1 MNSTT
6 KLRVY
11 FDKNTYKIRNSTYFC
26 VVITKTVRMKTV
38 IVVGNGMVGY
48 KFCEKFVAKEG
59 SKNFKLIVFGEEPR
73 PAYDR
78 VHLSEFFE
86 NQDAKALEMAPA
98 EWYAE
103 NNIELIIDERVSDI
117 HRSSKKITTA
127 KNREFSYDY
136 LVLATGSSAFVPPIK
151 GVEKKGV
158 FVYRTIEDL
167 EGMLDYA
174 AKLKEKNPGARAAV
188 LGGGLLGLEAGKAV
202 MDMGLEPHIVEFAP
216 KLMPRQLDSRSSQ
229 VLQLKL
235 ESIGLNIHL
244 SKATNQIL
252 GEDAITGME
261 FGEDDILD
269 VEMLVV
275 SAGIRPRDELG
286 KTCDLEMG
294 VRGGIVVNNQ
304 MQTSD
309 ESIYAIGEV
318 ALYNQMIYGLV
329 APGYDMAEVAASQ
342 ILGDTNSLMAS
353 TIDMSTKLKL
363 IGVDVA
369 SFGEPFM
376 PASKGHSVIFE
387 NKTQHL
393 YKRINVSLDGKKLLG
408 GILVGDA
415 SDYSML
421 HQMFLNEMA
430 IPEDPAQLIL
440 PAGDGGASF
449 GDVMDLPDEAQVC
462 SCESVTK
469 GQICGAIESGEATD
483 LAGVVSCTKAG
494 TGCGGCKPMVKDLT
508 EATLKSLGIEVKEGV
523 CEHFDLS
530 RQDLYQIIQVKEYTS
545 FNEVLDNHGNG
556 GHGCELCK
564 PLVASLMA
572 TIHADTANKEYAIQD
587 SNDRYLANIQR
598 NGTYSVVPRIPGGEI
613 TPDKLIALGEIAK
626 KYDLYTK
633 VTGGVRID
641 LFGATLNQLPLIWK
655 ELISHGFESGHA
667 YGKSLRTVKTCVGST
682 WCRYGMDESISFGIE
697 LENRYRGIRAPHKIK
712 GGVSGCIRECAEARG
727 KDFGLIAVEGGWN
740 LYLGGNGG
748 ATPRHAELFAEQID
762 NETVIK
768 YLDRYLM
775 FYMRTAKPLQRTAAW
790 QERLEGGLD
799 YLKEVIID
807 DKLGIV
813 ADLEQEMETLVNRFE
828 CEWTQAVNDP
838 EKMKRFN
845 HFVNSEED
853 DDNLVFVPMRDQKMP
868 EPWN

>member
-1 MNSTT
+1 
-6 KLRVY
+6 
-11 FDKNTYKIRNSTYFC
+11 
-26 VVITKTVRMKTV
+26 MKTV

-48 KFCEKFVAKEG
+48 KFCEKFVAQSTKET
-59 SKNFKLIVFGEEPR
+59 FKIIVFGEEPR

-86 NQDAKALEMAPA
+86 NQNAKALEMAPA
-98 EWYAE
+98 EWYKE
-103 NNIELIIDERVSDI
+103 NGIDLIVDERVSDI
-117 HRSSKKITTA
+117 HRNTKTIITA
-127 KNREFSYDY
+127 KNRTFNYDY

-151 GVEKKGV
+151 GVEKEGV

-167 EGMLDYA
+167 EGMLSYA
-174 AKLKEKNPGARAAV
+174 AKIKAKNPAAKAAV

-202 MDMGLEPHIVEFAP
+202 VDMGLEPHIVEFAP
-216 KLMPRQLDSRSSQ
+216 KLMPRQLDARSSQ

-252 GEDAITGME
+252 GNGAIVGME
-261 FGEDDILD
+261 FGEDDVLEVD
-269 VEMLVV
+269 MLVV
-275 SAGIRPRDELG
+275 SAGIRPRDELA
-286 KTCDLEMG
+286 KTCGLEMG
-294 VRGGIVVNNQ
+294 VRGGIVVNNK

-309 ESIYAIGEV
+309 ENIYAIGEV

-329 APGYDMAEVAASQ
+329 APGYDMAEIAVAQ
-342 ILGDTNSLMAS
+342 ILGDKEATMPTA
-353 TIDMSTKLKL
+353 IDMSTKLKL
-363 IGVDVA
+363 SGIDVA
-369 SFGEPFM
+369 SFGDALNENDGLEIVYENPFEGVYK
-376 PASKGHSVIFE
+376 SIIV
-387 NKTQHL
+387 NKEGT
-393 YKRINVSLDGKKLLG
+393 SLLG
-408 GILVGDA
+408 GIMVGDA

-421 HQMFLNEMA
+421 HQIFLNGMK
-430 IPEDPAQLIL
+430 IPENPAQLIL
-440 PAGDGGASF
+440 PATDGATSLGDI
-449 GDVMDLPDEAQVC
+449 MDLPDHAQVC

-469 GQICGAIESGEATD
+469 GQICGVIENGEAKD
-483 LAGVVSCTKAG
+483 LADVVSCTKAG
-494 TGCGGCKPMVKDLT
+494 TGCGGCKPMVADLT
-508 EATLKSLGIEVKEGV
+508 TATLKSLGITVKDTV
-523 CEHFDLS
+523 CEHFNFN
-530 RQDLYQIIQVKEYTS
+530 RQDLYKIIEVKGYTT

-564 PLVASLMA
+564 PLIASLMA

-587 SNDRYLANIQR
+587 SNDRFLANIQR
-598 NGTYSVVPRIPGGEI
+598 NGTYSVVPRVPGGEI
-613 TPDKLIALGEIAK
+613 TPDKLIALGQIAK

-655 ELISHGFESGHA
+655 ELIAHGFESGHA

-682 WCRYGMDESISFGIE
+682 WCRYGMAESVSFGIE

-748 ATPRHAELFAEQID
+748 ANPRHAELFAEQID
-762 NETVIK
+762 NETVVK

-799 YLKEVIID
+799 YLKEVIIE
-807 DKLGIV
+807 DKLGI
-813 ADLEQEMETLVNRFE
+813 AEALETEMQTLVNKFE

-838 EKMKRFN
+838 EVMKRFN
-845 HFVNSEED
+845 HFVNSDQED
-853 DDNLVFVPMRDQKMP
+853 DNIAFVSLRDQKMP
-868 EPWN
+868 EPWV

>member
-1 MNSTT
+1 
-6 KLRVY
+6 
-11 FDKNTYKIRNSTYFC
+11 
-26 VVITKTVRMKTV
+26 MKQI

-48 KFCEKFVAKEG
+48 KFCEKFVATQE
-59 SKNFKLIVFGEEPR
+59 SKDFKITVFGEEPR

-86 NQDAKALEMAPA
+86 NQDAEALEMAPST
-98 EWYAE
+98 WYEE
-103 NNIELIIDERVSDI
+103 NGIELVTSERVVDI
-117 HRSSKKITTA
+117 SRGKKTITTVSD
-127 KNREFSYDY
+127 RVFSYDY
-136 LVLATGSSAFVPPIK
+136 LVLATGSAPFVPPIR

-167 EGMLDYA
+167 EGMLAYA
-174 AKLKEKNPGARAAV
+174 AKIKAENPNARAAV

-202 MDMGLEPHIVEFAP
+202 KDMGLEPHIVEFAN
-216 KLMPRQLDSRSSQ
+216 KLMPRQLDLRSSQ

-252 GEDAITGME
+252 GDDRITGME
-261 FGEDDILD
+261 FGEDDVLD
-269 VEMLVV
+269 VDMLVI

-286 KTCDLEMG
+286 KTCGLEMG
-294 VRGGIVVNNQ
+294 VRGGIVVDNK

-309 ESIYAIGEV
+309 PNIYAIGEI

-329 APGYDMAEVAASQ
+329 APGYDMAEVAVNQ
-342 ILGDTNSLMAS
+342 IIGNTEKLMPAD
-353 TIDMSTKLKL
+353 IDMSTKLKL

-376 PASKGHSVIFE
+376 PPSKGHSIIFE
-387 NKTQHL
+387 NKTQYL
-393 YKRINVSLDGKKLLG
+393 YKRINVSLDGKSLLG
-408 GILVGDA
+408 GVLVGDA

-421 HQMFLNEMA
+421 HQIYLNGMA

-440 PAGDGGASF
+440 PATEGGGAF
-449 GDVMDLPDEAQVC
+449 GDVMDLPDEAQIC

-469 GQICGAIESGEATD
+469 GQICGVIESGEAKD
-483 LAGVVSCTKAG
+483 LGDVVSCTKAG

-508 EATLKSLGIEVKEGV
+508 DATLKSLGIEVKDTI
-523 CEHFDLS
+523 CEHFELG
-530 RQDLYQIIQVKEYTS
+530 RQELYDIIKIKGYRT
-545 FNEVLDNHGNG
+545 FNEVIDNHGTG
-556 GHGCELCK
+556 CGCELCK

-572 TIHADTANKEYAIQD
+572 SIHADTANKEYAIQD
-587 SNDRYLANIQR
+587 SNDRFLANIQR
-598 NGTYSVVPRIPGGEI
+598 NGTYSVVPRVPGGEI
-613 TPDKLIALGEIAK
+613 TPDKLIALGQIAK

-641 LFGATLNQLPLIWK
+641 LFGATLKQLPLIWK

-682 WCRYGMDESISFGIE
+682 WCRYGMDESVSFGIE

-727 KDFGLIAVEGGWN
+727 KDFGLIAVDGGWN
-740 LYLGGNGG
+740 LYVGGNGG
-748 ATPRHAELFAEQID
+748 ATPRHAELLAEQID

-790 QERLEGGLD
+790 QERLEGGMD

-807 DKLGIV
+807 DKLGI
-813 ADLEQEMETLVNRFE
+813 ASDLENEMETLVNKFE

-838 EKMKRFN
+838 EMMKRFN
-845 HFVNSEED
+845 HFVNSEDE
-853 DDNLVFVPMRDQKMP
+853 DDNLVFVPMREQKMP

>member
-1 MNSTT
+1 
-6 KLRVY
+6 
-11 FDKNTYKIRNSTYFC
+11 
-26 VVITKTVRMKTV
+26 MKHI

-48 KFCEKFVAKEG
+48 KFCEKFVDKSEAKD
-59 SKNFKLIVFGEEPR
+59 FKITVFGEEPR

-98 EWYAE
+98 EWYSD
-103 NNIELIIDERVSDI
+103 NNIELITGERVADI
-117 HRSSKKITTA
+117 SRSAKTITTA
-127 KNREFSYDY
+127 KDREFSYDY
-136 LVLATGSSAFVPPIK
+136 LVLATGSSPFVPPIK
-151 GVEKKGV
+151 GVEKEGV

-167 EGMLDYA
+167 EGMLAYA
-174 AKLKEKNPGARAAV
+174 AKLKAEKPDARAAV

-202 MDMGLEPHIVEFAP
+202 MDMGLEPHIVEFAS

-252 GEDAITGME
+252 GDKAITGME
-261 FGEDDILD
+261 FGEDDVLD
-269 VEMLVV
+269 VDMLVV

-286 KTCDLEMG
+286 KNCGLEVG
-294 VRGGIVVNNQ
+294 VRGGIVVNNK
-304 MQTSD
+304 MQASD
-309 ESIYAIGEV
+309 EHIYAIGEI

-329 APGYDMAEVAASQ
+329 APGYDMAGVAVDQ
-342 ILGDTNSLMAS
+342 IIGKTESLMPDD
-353 TIDMSTKLKL
+353 IDMSTKLKL

-376 PASKGHSVIFE
+376 PASKGHSIIFE

-393 YKRINVSLDGKKLLG
+393 YKRINVSLDGKSLLG

-415 SDYSML
+415 ADYSML
-421 HQMFLNEMA
+421 HQIYLNGMK

-449 GDVMDLPDEAQVC
+449 GDVMDLPDEAQIC

-469 GQICGAIESGEATD
+469 GQICGAIESREATD
-483 LAGVVSCTKAG
+483 VAGVVSCTKAG
-494 TGCGGCKPMVKDLT
+494 TGCGGCKPMVTDLT
-508 EATLKSLGIEVKEGV
+508 NATLKSLGIVVKAGV
-523 CEHFDLS
+523 CEHFELD
-530 RQDLYQIIQVKEYTS
+530 RQDLYKIIQVKGYTT
-545 FNEVLDNHGNG
+545 FNEVLDNHGTG

-564 PLVASLMA
+564 PLIASLMA
-572 TIHADTANKEYAIQD
+572 SINADTANKEYAIQD
-587 SNDRYLANIQR
+587 SNDRFLANIQR
-598 NGTYSVVPRIPGGEI
+598 NGTYSVVPRVPGGEI
-613 TPDKLIALGEIAK
+613 TPDKLIALGQIAK

-655 ELISHGFESGHA
+655 ELIAHGFESGHA

-682 WCRYGMDESISFGIE
+682 WCRYGMDESVSFGIE

-768 YLDRYLM
+768 YIDRYLM

-790 QERLEGGLD
+790 QDRLEGGIEFLR
-799 YLKEVIID
+799 EVIIE
-807 DKLGIV
+807 DKLGIA
-813 ADLEQEMETLVNRFE
+813 ADLDEEMQTLVNKFE

-838 EKMKRFN
+838 EMMKRFN
-845 HFVNSEED
+845 HFVNSEEE
-853 DDNLVFVPMRDQKMP
+853 DDNLVFVPLRDQKMP
-868 EPWN
+868 EKWN

>member
-1 MNSTT
+1 
-6 KLRVY
+6 
-11 FDKNTYKIRNSTYFC
+11 
-26 VVITKTVRMKTV
+26 MKTI

-48 KFCEKFVAKEG
+48 KFCEKFVAASE
-59 SKNFKLIVFGEEPR
+59 NEDFKVIVFGEEPR

-98 EWYAE
+98 EWYKE
-103 NNIELIIDERVSDI
+103 NGIDLIVDERVSDI
-117 HRSSKKITTA
+117 QRNTKTIITA
-127 KNREFSYDY
+127 KNRVFNYDY

-151 GVEKKGV
+151 GVEKEGV

-167 EGMLDYA
+167 EGMLGYA
-174 AKLKEKNPGARAAV
+174 AKLKEKNPNARAAV

-216 KLMPRQLDSRSSQ
+216 KLMPRQLDARSSK

-252 GEDAITGME
+252 GDTSITGME
-261 FGEDDILD
+261 FGEDDVLD

-286 KTCDLEMG
+286 KTSGLEMG
-294 VRGGIVVNNQ
+294 VRGGIVVDNK

-309 ESIYAIGEV
+309 ENIFAIGEV

-329 APGYDMAEVAASQ
+329 APGYDMAGVAVNQ
-342 ILGDTNSLMAS
+342 IIGNVEELMPAE
-353 TIDMSTKLKL
+353 IDMSTKLKL

-376 PASKGHSVIFE
+376 PAAKGHSIIFE

-393 YKRINVSLDGKKLLG
+393 YKRINVSLDGKSLLG

-421 HQMFLNEMA
+421 HQIYLNGMK

-440 PAGDGGASF
+440 PAGDGGGSF
-449 GDVMDLPDEAQVC
+449 GDVMDLPDEAQIC

-469 GQICGAIESGEATD
+469 GQICGIIESGEAKD
-483 LAGVVSCTKAG
+483 VADVVSCTKAG
-494 TGCGGCKPMVKDLT
+494 TGCGGCKPMVTDLT
-508 EATLKSLGIEVKEGV
+508 NATLKSLGIEVKEGV

-530 RQDLYQIIQVKEYTS
+530 RQDLYKIIQVKGYTV

-564 PLVASLMA
+564 PLVASLLA
-572 TIHADTANKEYAIQD
+572 SINADTANKEYAIQD
-587 SNDRYLANIQR
+587 SNDRFLANIQR
-598 NGTYSVVPRIPGGEI
+598 NGTYSVVPRVPGGEI
-613 TPDKLIALGEIAK
+613 TPDKLIALGQIAK

-682 WCRYGMDESISFGIE
+682 WCRYGMDESVSFGIE

-727 KDFGLIAVEGGWN
+727 KDFGLIAVDGGWN

-768 YLDRYLM
+768 YIDRYLM

-790 QERLEGGLD
+790 QDRLEGGIE
-799 YLKEVIID
+799 YLKEVIIQD
-807 DKLGIV
+807 SLGI
-813 ADLEQEMETLVNRFE
+813 AEDLDNEMQTLVNKFE

-838 EKMKRFN
+838 ETMKRFN
-845 HFVNSEED
+845 HFVNSEEE
-853 DDNLVFVPMRDQKMP
+853 DDNLVFVPLRDQKMP
-868 EPWN
+868 EPWK

>member
-1 MNSTT
+1 MQH
-6 KLRVY
+6 
-11 FDKNTYKIRNSTYFC
+11 I
-26 VVITKTVRMKTV
+26 

-48 KFCEKFVAKEG
+48 KFCEKFVAQD
-59 SKNFKLIVFGEEPR
+59 KNKSFKITVFGEEPR

-86 NQDAKALEMAPA
+86 SKNAKALEMAPA
-98 EWYAE
+98 EWYAD
-103 NNIELIIDERVSDI
+103 NNIDLITGERVADI
-117 HRSSKKITTA
+117 NRSSKTITTA
-127 KNREFSYDY
+127 NDREFAYDF
-136 LVLATGSSAFVPPIK
+136 LILATGSSPFVPPIK
-151 GVEKKGV
+151 GVEKEGV

-167 EGMLDYA
+167 EGMLAYA
-174 AKLKEKNPGARAAV
+174 AKLKAEKPNAKAAV

-252 GEDAITGME
+252 GNGCITGME
-261 FGEDDILD
+261 FGEDDMLD
-269 VEMLVV
+269 VDMLIV
-275 SAGIRPRDELG
+275 SAGIRPRDELARACG
-286 KTCDLEMG
+286 LNVG
-294 VRGGIVVNNQ
+294 VRGGVVVDNT
-304 MQTSD
+304 MKTSD
-309 ESIYAIGEV
+309 DAIYAIGEI

-329 APGYDMAEVAASQ
+329 APGYDMAEIAVQQ
-342 ILGDTNSLMAS
+342 ILGNIDKVMPEA
-353 TIDMSTKLKL
+353 IDMSTKLKL

-376 PASKGHSVIFE
+376 PATKGHSIIFE

-393 YKRINVSLDGKKLLG
+393 YKRINVSHDGKKLLG

-415 SDYSML
+415 ADYSML
-421 HQMFLNEMA
+421 HQVYLNGMA

-440 PAGDGGASF
+440 PASAGGALL

-469 GQICGAIESGEATD
+469 GQICGVIENGEAKD
-483 LAGVVSCTKAG
+483 LGDVVNCTKAG
-494 TGCGGCKPMVKDLT
+494 TGCGGCKPMVADLT
-508 EATLKSLGIEVKEGV
+508 NATLKALGIEVKDSI
-523 CEHFDLS
+523 CEHFDYN
-530 RQDLYQIIQVKEYTS
+530 RQDLYKIIQVKGYTK
-545 FNEVLDNHGNG
+545 FNEVLDSHGNG
-556 GHGCELCK
+556 GHGCEICK
-564 PLVASLMA
+564 PVIASLMA

-587 SNDRYLANIQR
+587 SNDRFLANIQR
-598 NGTYSVVPRIPGGEI
+598 NGTYSIVPRVPGGEI

-633 VTGGVRID
+633 ITGGVRID

-682 WCRYGMDESISFGIE
+682 WCRYGMDESVSFGIE

-740 LYLGGNGG
+740 LYVGGNGG
-748 ATPRHAELFAEQID
+748 ANPRHAELFAEQID
-762 NETVIK
+762 NQTVIK

-775 FYMRTAKPLQRTAAW
+775 LYMRTAKPLQRTAAW
-790 QERLEGGLD
+790 QEKLEGGLN

-807 DKLGIV
+807 DKLGI
-813 ADLEQEMETLVNRFE
+813 ADDLEKEMQTLVNKFE

-838 EKMKRFN
+838 EMMKRFN
-845 HFVNSEED
+845 HFVNSEDD
-853 DDNLVFVPMRDQKMP
+853 DDNLVFVPMREQKMP
-868 EPWN
+868 EPWV

>member
-1 MNSTT
+1 MQH
-6 KLRVY
+6 
-11 FDKNTYKIRNSTYFC
+11 I
-26 VVITKTVRMKTV
+26 

-48 KFCEKFVAKEG
+48 KFCEKFVAQKEN
-59 SKNFKLIVFGEEPR
+59 KAFKITVFGEEPR

-86 NQDAKALEMAPA
+86 SQNAKALEMAPA

-103 NNIELIIDERVSDI
+103 NDIDLITGERVADI
-117 HRSSKKITTA
+117 NRSSKTITTA
-127 KNREFSYDY
+127 KDREFSYDY
-136 LVLATGSSAFVPPIK
+136 LVLATGSSPFVPPIK
-151 GVEKKGV
+151 GVEKEGV

-167 EGMLDYA
+167 EGMLAYA
-174 AKLKEKNPGARAAV
+174 AKLKAEKPNAKAAV

-252 GEDAITGME
+252 GNGRITGME

-269 VEMLVV
+269 VDMLIV
-275 SAGIRPRDELG
+275 SAGIRPRDELARACG
-286 KTCDLEMG
+286 LEVG
-294 VRGGIVVNNQ
+294 VRGGVIVDNT
-304 MQTSD
+304 MKTSD
-309 ESIYAIGEV
+309 DAIYAIGEI

-329 APGYDMAEVAASQ
+329 APGYDMADIAVQQ
-342 ILGDTNSLMAS
+342 ILGNADKVMPSD
-353 TIDMSTKLKL
+353 IDMSTKLKL

-376 PASKGHSVIFE
+376 PASKGHSIIFE
-387 NKTQHL
+387 NKTQYL
-393 YKRINVSLDGKKLLG
+393 YKRINVSHDGKKLLG

-415 SDYSML
+415 ADYSML
-421 HQMFLNEMA
+421 HQVYLNGMA

-440 PAGDGGASF
+440 PVSEGGALL
-449 GDVMDLPDEAQVC
+449 GDVMDLPDEAQIC

-469 GQICGAIESGEATD
+469 GQICGVIENGDATD
-483 LAGVVSCTKAG
+483 LGDVVSCTKAG
-494 TGCGGCKPMVKDLT
+494 TGCGGCKPMVADLT
-508 EATLKSLGIEVKEGV
+508 NATLKSLGIEVKDSI
-523 CEHFDLS
+523 CEHFDYN
-530 RQDLYQIIQVKEYTS
+530 RQDLYKIIQVKGYTK
-545 FNEVLDNHGNG
+545 FNEVLDSHGNG
-556 GHGCELCK
+556 GHGCEICK
-564 PLVASLMA
+564 PVIASLMA
-572 TIHADTANKEYAIQD
+572 SIHADTANKEYAIQD
-587 SNDRYLANIQR
+587 SNDRFLANIQR
-598 NGTYSVVPRIPGGEI
+598 NGTYSVVPRVPGGEI

-633 VTGGVRID
+633 ITGGVRID

-682 WCRYGMDESISFGIE
+682 WCRYGMDESVSFGIE

-740 LYLGGNGG
+740 LYVGGNGG
-748 ATPRHAELFAEQID
+748 ANPRHAELFAEQID

-775 FYMRTAKPLQRTAAW
+775 LYMRTAKPLQRTAAW
-790 QERLEGGLD
+790 QEKLEGGLE
-799 YLKEVIID
+799 YLKEVIIE
-807 DKLGIV
+807 DKLGITE
-813 ADLEQEMETLVNRFE
+813 DLEKEMQTLVNKFE

-838 EKMKRFN
+838 EMMKRFN
-845 HFVNSEED
+845 HFVNSEAE

-868 EPWN
+868 EPWV